1 MRVVASPAASLL
13 AGRRDESV
21 GVDCGDSPGPS
32 GLPASADVR
41 DRQRAENDQ
50 VGIDFAVAPE
60 LGGEIVAA
68 AHRAYIPAQKIVGRF
83 VGRVAHEWPAA
94 IAHDEAAD

>member
-1 MRVVASPAASLL
+1 MRVVATLPAGLL
-13 AGRRDESV
+13 AGRRNQSV
-21 GVDCGDSPGPS
+21 HVDCGNSPGPS
-32 GLPASADVR
+32 RLPASADMR
-41 DRQRAENDQ
+41 DRQRAENHQ

-68 AHRAYIPAQKIVGRF
+68 AHRAYIPTQKIVGRL